1 MDNEWITYDNL
12 DTCDNGYCDT
22 QIDKFGIYAV
32 LNTMLSS
39 TNPHPVNNN
48 LLINYPNPFNPS
60 TTFSFN
66 ILHPGYV
73 KLTIFNTNGEY
84 VKEIF
89 SKYCS
94 TGIYDVIWN
103 AESNSSGV
111 YFAILETADF
121 IETKK
126 IILLK

>member
-1 MDNEWITYDNL
+1 MPIE
-12 DTCDNGYCDT
+12 
-22 QIDKFGIYAV
+22 
-32 LNTMLSS
+32 
-39 TNPHPVNNN
+39 NN

-66 ILHPGYV
+66 ILHPGYA
-73 KLTIFNTNGEY
+73 KLAIFNTNGEH

-94 TGIYDVIWN
+94 IGTYDVIWN